1 MVLDSIRYQ
10 RGHLEVLD
18 QLRLP
23 FHSVYVAITS
33 VDEAIRAIRVMRVR
47 GAPAIA
53 MVGILSIA
61 VELCKAEFDSTKS
74 LETYVKGAL
83 DSLVSA
89 RPTAVNIANARKR
102 LVVMLESLQKE
113 TGMTVIEGIEAI
125 YSEDLETNKLIGEE
139 GATAISS
146 TFPDNRAGV
155 VLTHCNT
162 GSLATSGYGT
172 ALGIIR
178 SLHNNGS
185 LEHVYFT
192 ETRPVNQ
199 GARLTSLE
207 LLNDKIPCTMVCD
220 SAVAW
225 LMRKQRINAV
235 IVGNIVMIH
244 LLPVL
249 LNEPSSSSGAD
260 CVAMNGD
267 VANKIG
273 TYGIA
278 ITALHHHV
286 PFFVAFPTTTL
297 SMSTPTGDH
306 VKIEMR
312 GGNEMR
318 RISGVMTAPVET
330 PCWNPAFDITP
341 STLVTGGY
349 VTERGLCRADGLQ
362 SLLPL
367 QPDAEGNKPDA
378 AAFPN

>member
-74 LETYVKGAL
+74 LENYVKGAL
-83 DSLVSA
+83 DLLVSA
-89 RPTAVNIANARKR
+89 RPTAVNIANARRR
-102 LVVMLESLQKE
+102 LVVLLESLQKE
-113 TGMTVIEGIEAI
+113 TEFPAVVTASLCSVIEGIEAI
-125 YSEDLETNKLIGEE
+125 YNEDLETNKLIGEE

-162 GSLATSGYGT
+162 GSLATSGFGT

-178 SLHNNGS
+178 SLHHNGS

-199 GARLTSLE
+199 GARLTSFE

-235 IVGNIVMIH
+235 IV
-244 LLPVL
+244 
-249 LNEPSSSSGAD
+249 GAD

-367 QPDAEGNKPDA
+367 QPEAEGNKPNA
-378 AAFPN
+378 EAFPN